1 MSFASRTLRQAA
13 RTATRVAAKPS
24 TAARSYSLL
33 SRAAT
38 ATASRTAMTQVQ
50 IRGVK
55 TLDFAGTKEV
65 VYERADWPLAKLQ
78 DYFKNDTLALIGYGS
93 QGHGQGLN
101 ARDNGLNVIVGV
113 RKDGESWKQAIEDG
127 WVPGETL
134 FPIDEAIDR
143 GTIIMNLLSDAAQA
157 QTWSQIAPLIT
168 KGKTL
173 YFSHGFSVVYKDDTN
188 VVPPKDVDVILVAP
202 KGSGRTVR
210 TLFKEGRGIN
220 SSIAVWQDVTG
231 KAKEKAIA
239 LGIAVGS
246 GYLYETTFEKEVYSD
261 LYGERGVVGLMGG
274 IQGMFLAQ
282 YKVLR
287 QNGHT
292 PSEAFNETVEE
303 ATQSL
308 FPLIGQYG
316 MDYMYA
322 ACSTT
327 ARRGA
332 LDWAPEFEKANRPV
346 FEALYESVRN
356 GTETRRSL
364 EFNGRKT
371 YREDLARELKE
382 IDEQEIWR
390 AGSGAKDLNRL
401 PYPLKMYYGLS
412 ILYLIPIINVE
423 TNPVM
428 IVTKLTERLGI
439 RVPVVQGGMQW
450 VGLPAL
456 ASAVSNAGGLGILTA
471 LSQPSPDALREAIKE
486 TRKLTDKPFGVNITL
501 LPSINPPDYEGYA
514 TGPLIKF
521 FKSQGCFVIHKCTTI
536 RHAKSAQ
543 KMGVD
548 FLSIDGFE
556 CAGHPGEEDIGGL
569 VLLARAAQEL
579 EVPYIASGGFGDA
592 RGLVAALSLGAQGV
606 NMGTRFMVTK
616 EAPIHKDIKEKM
628 ISSSEVD
635 TLHIFRSLRNTARV
649 YKNAVSSEVVRL
661 ERRPGGAQFS
671 ELKDLVSGLR
681 GKKVYETG
689 DSDAGIWSAGIV
701 MGLIKDCPS
710 CAELLQRIEEEAES
724 LIQGMTRLVVRG
736 HAKL

>member
-38 ATASRTAMTQVQ
+38 ATASRTAMSQAQ